1 MQNARLSNLQLEL
14 IKVFSYQVPD
24 KQLLEIKDILTAY
37 FADTLSKEM
46 DKLWDENNWTDETM
60 ESWLNKDLR
69 TPYQQK

>member
-1 MQNARLSNLQLEL
+1 MQTARLSNLQLEL

-24 KQLLEIKDILTAY
+24 KQLLEIKDILAAY

-60 ESWLNKDLR
+60 DSWLNEDLR
-69 TPYQQK
+69 TPYQPK

>member
-1 MQNARLSNLQLEL
+1 MQTARLSNLQLEL

-24 KQLLEIKDILTAY
+24 EQLLEIKDILTAY

-60 ESWLNKDLR
+60 ESWLNEDLR

>member
-1 MQNARLSNLQLEL
+1 MQTTRLSNLQLEL

-24 KQLLEIKDILTAY
+24 KQLLEIRDILTTY

-60 ESWLNKDLR
+60 ESWLNEDLR
-69 TPYQQK
+69 TSYQPK